1 MVLNGFSRFEMVA
14 NFFLHGS
21 NDLRWVYMVLDGFKW
36 FKITL
41 DPFSLFS
48 GVHIGFSLC

>member
-1 MVLNGFSRFEMVA
+1 MVLVDSRWLPI
-14 NFFLHGS
+14 FLYGS

>member
-1 MVLNGFSRFEMVA
+1 
-14 NFFLHGS
+14 
-21 NDLRWVYMVLDGFKW
+21 MVLDGFKW

-48 GVHIGFSLC
+48 GVQLLVLDCVKGVFGQAML

>member
-1 MVLNGFSRFEMVA
+1 
-14 NFFLHGS
+14 
-21 NDLRWVYMVLDGFKW
+21 MVLDGFKW
-36 FKITL
+36 FKINL